1 MLLTLA
7 LYGGLWVAEAALST
21 HNDFMRKYRA
31 AQKEGRL

>member
-7 LYGGLWVAEAALST
+7 IFGGTWAVEAALSV
-21 HNDFMRKYRA
+21 HNDFMKKYRA